1 VADYDYGYRIIR
13 QGGNT
18 VLTFDTRSVSKIR
31 GLLLI
36 GFSGI
41 FGVFFLMLAVTSK
54 NDRILASAIFLFS
67 LICIVGSVYLVRKR
81 VRRSMTFTPVD
92 LLIDGDGT
100 GGLDIRSYDLAHV
113 ESFSS
118 YRETLTMK
126 YGIESVRV
134 LRRVPN
140 VGEVKHQAELLLTEH
155 KHLNANVLA

>member
-1 VADYDYGYRIIR
+1 VADYGYRIIR
-13 QGGNT
+13 EGGNT

-36 GFSGI
+36 GFGGI
-41 FGVFFLMLAVTSK
+41 FGAFFLLLAVTSR

-81 VRRSMTFTPVD
+81 VRRSMTFTPAD
-92 LLIDGDGT
+92 LLIDGDGA
-100 GGLDIRSYDLAHV
+100 GGLDVRSFELAYV

-134 LRRVPN
+134 LRRVLN
-140 VGEVKHQAELLLTEH
+140 VSEIKHQAGLLLAEYKRH
-155 KHLNANVLA
+155 NANLPA

>member
-1 VADYDYGYRIIR
+1 VAEYDYRIIR
-13 QGGNT
+13 EGRNT

-36 GFSGI
+36 GLSGI
-41 FGVFFLMLAVTSK
+41 FGAFFLLLAVTSK

-67 LICIVGSVYLVRKR
+67 VICIVGSLYLVRKR
-81 VRRSMTFTPVD
+81 VRRSMTFTSAD
-92 LLIDGDGT
+92 LLIDGDGAS
-100 GGLDIRSYDLAHV
+100 GLDVRSYELAYV

-126 YGIESVRV
+126 YGIESVKV

-140 VGEVKHQAELLLTEH
+140 VGEIRHQAELLLMEY
-155 KHLNANVLA
+155 KRLQADSPA